1 MSKEFSIRRAIA
13 AQIAERAQE
22 ESEHKV
28 LEQSKQIQKE
38 AHRSINSN
46 YQNKPGMYIPLELR
60 KVLTAQDN
68 PIIQTERGETIFPL
82 DGSVL
87 KQAGARFL
95 TGLKG
100 DFTYPTHTGV
110 QAYWGDE
117 ETHAPEVGPNL
128 NWYLWDSLKHDY
140 VDSGVE
146 AVEELEDPFMDA
158 KGYWNIPTEDG
169 TVATEIKGRGENDRA
184 KDAAGEFKKGVK
196 LTPKRLTAFLT
207 VSKQLLLQTS
217 GEVETTLRE
226 LIAQAVLTKLEQTVF
241 SFLPGNNNRP
251 SGLFVGAESLGA
263 ISWDNIVSMEDG
275 LANADAIKGNVAYI
289 THPKLL
295 TKAKTT
301 LKDVSGGGG
310 FIAKG
315 MMNDY
320 PAIRTTNM
328 CKELGVAG
336 DEYGI
341 IFGNWNDLVI
351 GQWGTIEIIA
361 NPYTLAR
368 EGEVQ
373 LVLNSYWDFKTIR
386 NESFAI
392 GSMK

>member
-1 MSKEFSIRRAIA
+1 MKEKFSVRRAIL
-13 AQIAERAQE
+13 AQYSGVAQE
-22 ESEHKV
+22 ESEQKV
-28 LEQSKQIQKE
+28 LEQAKQIQNG
-38 AHRSINSN
+38 AHRSINSD
-46 YQNKPGMYIPLELR
+46 YTSRPGMHIPFELR

-95 TGLKG
+95 TGLKS

-110 QAYWGDE
+110 KAYWGDE

-184 KDAAGEFKKGVK
+184 KDAGGEFKKGVK

-207 VSKQLLLQTS
+207 VSKQLLFQTS

-251 SGLFVGAESLGA
+251 SGLFVEAASLGA
-263 ISWDNIVSMEDG
+263 ISWDNIVSMEDD

-289 THPKLL
+289 THPKLI
-295 TKAKTT
+295 TKAKKT
-301 LKDVSGGGG
+301 LKDVTGGDG

-341 IFGNWNDLVI
+341 IFGNWSDLVI
-351 GQWGTIEIIA
+351 GQWGALDIIT
-361 NPYTLAR
+361 NPYTHAR
-368 EGEVQ
+368 DGMVKI
-373 LVLNSYWDFKTIR
+373 VINSYWDFKIIR

>member
-13 AQIAERAQE
+13 AQITGRAQE

-46 YQNKPGMYIPLELR
+46 YQNKSGMYIPLELR

-95 TGLKG
+95 TGLKS

-110 QAYWGDE
+110 QAYWG
-117 ETHAPEVGPNL
+117 A
-128 NWYLWDSLKHDY
+128 
-140 VDSGVE
+140 
-146 AVEELEDPFMDA
+146 
-158 KGYWNIPTEDG
+158 
-169 TVATEIKGRGENDRA
+169 ENESA
-184 KDAAGEFKKGVK
+184 KDAGGEFKEGLK
-196 LTPKRLTAFLT
+196 LKPKRLTAFLT
-207 VSKQLLLQTS
+207 VSKQLLAQTS
-217 GEVETTLRE
+217 GEVETILRE
-226 LIAQAVLTKLEQTVF
+226 LISQAVLNKLEQTVF
-241 SFLPGNNNRP
+241 SSLTGNNDRP
-251 SGLFVGAESLGA
+251 SGLFVEAASLGT
-263 ISWDNIVSMEDG
+263 ISWDNIVAMEDD
-275 LANADAIKGNVAYI
+275 LANADAIKGSVSYI
-289 THPKLL
+289 THPKLI
-295 TKAKTT
+295 TKAKKT
-301 LKDVSGGGG
+301 LKDVTGGGG

-320 PAIRTTNM
+320 TALRTTNM
-328 CKELGVAG
+328 CKEIGVAE

-368 EGEVQ
+368 EGYVQ
-373 LVLNSYWDFKTIR
+373 LILNSYWDFKTIR
-386 NESFAI
+386 NESFVI